1 MNTIGEFANFR
12 PNLRGIAGVRK
23 NSAVGAGRQRT
34 LSALRQSPVTSVR
47 YSEIYTSLSV
57 PHTGGNQVTKIGLML
72 AATLALLTMLTQPE
86 PHAAGKLQRRLYV
99 ASPGVRDYT
108 EYGGVGV
115 LVFDIGA
122 GHRWVKRIPTP
133 QIQNGSTV
141 ENVKGICASAKTARL
156 YVSTIQRLLCLDLL
170 TDKVLWNRSYE
181 GGCDRMSISP
191 DGKTIYLPTL
201 EKDDW
206 HVVDAGSGDV
216 IATISPKSGAH
227 NTVYGPDGK
236 EVYLA
241 GLRSPF
247 LSVADTRTHTI
258 TRTVGPF
265 SAPVRPLTVNG
276 GQTLCFV
283 NVNELL
289 GFEIGDLR
297 TGKKLHRVEVQGCRQ
312 GSVKRHGCPS
322 HGIGLTPDEKELW
335 LSDAANQRV
344 HVFDATVM
352 PPKQVTS
359 IKLREQPGWVTF
371 SIDGQ
376 HAYPSTGEVI
386 DTKTKRIIAA
396 LADEAGRPVHS
407 EKLLEIDFRDGKPA
421 RTGDQFG
428 IGGNR

>member
-1 MNTIGEFANFR
+1 VT
-12 PNLRGIAGVRK
+12 GIR
-23 NSAVGAGRQRT
+23 
-34 LSALRQSPVTSVR
+34 
-47 YSEIYTSLSV
+47 
-57 PHTGGNQVTKIGLML
+57 IGLAL
-72 AATLALLTMLTQPE
+72 TVILALLAALCQPGLR
-86 PHAAGKLQRRLYV
+86 AASTERRLLYV
-99 ASPGVRDYT
+99 ASPGVRNYV

-115 LVFDIGA
+115 LVFDIDA
-122 GHRWVKRIPTP
+122 GHRWVKRIATP
-133 QIQNGSTV
+133 QIQNSQTV
-141 ENVKGICASAKTARL
+141 ENVKGICASAKTGRL